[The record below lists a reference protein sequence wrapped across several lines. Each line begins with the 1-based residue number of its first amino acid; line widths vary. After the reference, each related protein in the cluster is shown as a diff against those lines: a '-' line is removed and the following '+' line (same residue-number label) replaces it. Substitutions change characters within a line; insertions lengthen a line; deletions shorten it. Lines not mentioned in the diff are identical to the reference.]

1 MQNVEQLIARD
12 PGGRGVAALL
22 VPGDLDRA
30 AGAVAAAQR
39 VLIITGFGVGPHGVA
54 ETDGPPGALF
64 LGRALTRLGKQVT
77 FATHRLCEPVMAAGI
92 ASLGLSSA
100 LEVLDRAQSPAP
112 LLDRHSVDLV
122 ISIELPGRAAD
133 GQYYNMRGIPI
144 TERTAPLDGLLLL
157 ARERAIPTIGV
168 GDGGNEAG
176 MGKVVEQVRQA
187 VRGGE
192 RIASVISADYLISA
206 GTSNWGAYGLVATLD
221 TALLPD
227 PEEEVALLTALV
239 VAGALDGVK
248 LEAAATVDGLEQDEY
263 LQILRDLRGSGR

>member
-1 MQNVEQLIARD
+1 MQHVERLIARD

-30 AGAVAAAQR
+30 AGALAAANR
-39 VLIITGFGVGPHGVA
+39 VLIITGFGVGPQGVA

-64 LGRALTRLGKQVT
+64 LGRALVQLGKSVVL
-77 FATHRLCEPVMAAGI
+77 ATHRLCEPVLAAGMQH
-92 ASLGLSSA
+92 LGLNA
-100 LEVLDRAQSPAP
+100 PLEVLDRTEAPAP
-112 LLDRHSVDLV
+112 LLQRHEVDMV
-122 ISIELPGRAAD
+122 VSIELPGRAAD

-144 TERTAPLDGLLLL
+144 TERTAPLDGLLLE
-157 ARERAIPTIGV
+157 AAGRAIPTIGI

-176 MGKVVEQVRQA
+176 MGKVVEAVRQA

-192 RIASVISADYLISA
+192 KIASVVRADYLISA

-221 TALLPD
+221 PALLPE

-239 VAGALDGVK
+239 LAGALDGVK
-248 LEAAATVDGLEQDEY
+248 LEAAATVDGLEQEEY
-263 LQILRDLRGSGR
+263 LQILRDLKGRER